1 MTSILALADLTGSGS
16 LPPEPGPL
24 SPHPATPPSEEA
36 AATLDALV
44 AYLDAICSEWAA
56 TPEVDRLGAA
66 RLAAD
71 TARQIQA
78 LFRAGSEAGPA

>member
-1 MTSILALADLTGSGS
+1 MDMTGILALADLTGSF
-16 LPPEPGPL
+16 PEREPARVSPRSPL
-24 SPHPATPPSEEA
+24 DDA

-56 TPEVDRLGAA
+56 TPELDRLGAA

-71 TARQIQA
+71 TARQIRA
-78 LFRAGSEAGPA
+78 LLKTASEEGSH

>member
-1 MTSILALADLTGSGS
+1 MNMTGILALADLTPS
-16 LPPEPGPL
+16 LPERKPARGLEPGHCL
-24 SPHPATPPSEEA
+24 DEA
-36 AATLDALV
+36 VATLDALV

-56 TPEVDRLGAA
+56 TSELDRLGAV

-78 LFRAGSEAGPA
+78 LLRSASGPGSP